1 MPPKI
6 ENLSIMKR
14 ISFCLI
20 SFLLIMA
27 GATAQT
33 QITSKVTEATVYLQG
48 ASLTQ
53 TADAT
58 LKAGSQEVVI
68 EGLSPYL
75 EISSLKVHA
84 NGVLVASSEFSQDFI
99 TPKRDKAH
107 IAKLKD
113 SLKLYEQQLQ
123 TTKDELT
130 VHSHL
135 LKMLTD
141 GTMNNMSQKDGTIS
155 VADINANMELYKSKA
170 GALQKSIDQTNKKI
184 SELQQTI
191 QRINKQIT
199 QDETNGKLYSGI
211 LKLSISVPKAI
222 ATTFT
227 ITYYTGVAAWS
238 PCYDINIDN
247 MEESIAL
254 HAKAQVQQHT
264 GLDWENVRLTLSNAT
279 PNRSTVAPVFTPW
292 YLRFNRTSSV
302 RLAKVENS
310 VSYDFNFAQ
319 DVAEEIAD
327 EEPMVLANGQT
338 TTVSVP
344 APLLMNDYIEEDMQ
358 SVHVNYKIAVP
369 YNIDGNGKTQL
380 IDLKDYTVKAEYKY
394 YSIPKLSDETYL
406 VASLSDYMKHN
417 LLPGYATVTFD
428 NTFVGKT
435 MLKPNVTDS
444 IITLTLTTDP
454 RIAVKREKRNEFCS
468 TKHVGNSTT
477 ATQSYLITVKN
488 NQNKEVK
495 LTLKEQYPI
504 STNKDIEVKVTEVT
518 PAATYDKKDLGVLT
532 WDMDLKAGETRTFTV
547 TYSVKYPKDQKINL

>member
-1 MPPKI
+1 
-6 ENLSIMKR
+6 MKR
-14 ISFCLI
+14 ISFCILCL
-20 SFLLIMA
+20 LLIMA
-27 GATAQT
+27 GAIAQT
-33 QITSKVTEATVYLQG
+33 HLTSKVTEATVYLQG

-75 EISSLKVHA
+75 ELSSLKVHA
-84 NGVLVASSEFSQDFI
+84 NGVLVASSEFSQDYI
-99 TPKRDKAH
+99 TPQKDKAH

-113 SLKLYEQQLQ
+113 SLKLYQQQLQ
-123 TTKDELT
+123 TAQDELT
-130 VHSHL
+130 VHKHL

-170 GALQKSIDQTNKKI
+170 GALQKSIDQTNQKI
-184 SELQQTI
+184 TELQQTI
-191 QRINKQIT
+191 QRINRQIS
-199 QDETNGKLYSGI
+199 QDETSGKLYSGI
-211 LKLSISVPKAI
+211 LKLAISVPKAI
-222 ATTFT
+222 TTTFT

-238 PCYDINIDN
+238 PCYDINIEN

-292 YLRFNRTSSV
+292 YLHFNRTSSV

-310 VSYDFNFAQ
+310 VTYDFNFAQ

-327 EEPMVLANGQT
+327 EEPMVLANGQAT
-338 TTVSVP
+338 AASVP
-344 APLLMNDYIEEDMQ
+344 APILMNDYIEEDMQ

-428 NTFVGKT
+428 NTFAGKT

-454 RIAVKREKRNEFCS
+454 RIAVKRERRADFCS
-468 TKHVGNSTT
+468 TKQVGNSTT

-504 STNKDIEVKVTEVT
+504 STNKDIEVKVTEVS

-532 WDMDLKAGETRTFTV
+532 WDVDLKAGETRTFTV

>member
-1 MPPKI
+1 M
-6 ENLSIMKR
+6 NRFFLTL
-14 ISFCLI
+14 FVCL
-20 SFLLIMA
+20 LTL
-27 GATAQT
+27 GTTAQT
-33 QITSKVTEATVYLQG
+33 HLTSKVTEVTVYLQG

-53 TADAT
+53 TADAI
-58 LKAGSQEVVI
+58 LKAGSQEVII
-68 EGLSPYL
+68 EGLSPHL

-84 NGVLVASSEFSQDFI
+84 NGVLVASSEFSQDYI
-99 TPKRDKAH
+99 TPKKDKAH

-123 TTKDELT
+123 TTQDELT
-130 VHSHL
+130 VHTHL

-170 GALQKSIDQTNKKI
+170 SALQKSIDQTNKKI

-222 ATTFT
+222 STTFT
-227 ITYYTGVAAWS
+227 VTYYTGVASWS
-238 PCYDINIDN
+238 PCYDINIEK

-254 HAKAQVQQHT
+254 HAKAQVQQNT

-292 YLRFNRTSSV
+292 YLRFNRSNYT
-302 RLAKVENS
+302 RLATNEAMTSNS
-310 VSYDFNFAQ
+310 VTYKLEESAGVTSVDGFIS
-319 DVAEEIAD
+319 DVRGSRA
-327 EEPMVLANGQT
+327 
-338 TTVSVP
+338 S

-358 SVHVNYKIAVP
+358 SVHVNYKITVP

>member
-1 MPPKI
+1 
-6 ENLSIMKR
+6 MKKTC
-14 ISFCLI
+14 ILT
-20 SFLLIMA
+20 LLIILA
-27 GATAQT
+27 LGWGNAQT

-58 LKAGSQEVVI
+58 LKAGSQEVII

-84 NGVLVASSEFSQDFI
+84 NGVLVASSEFSQDYI
-99 TPKRDKAH
+99 TPKKDKAH
-107 IAKLKD
+107 ITKLKD
-113 SLKLYEQQLQ
+113 SLRMYQQQLQ
-123 TTKDELT
+123 TTQDELT
-130 VHSHL
+130 VHTHL

-141 GTMNNMSQKDGTIS
+141 GTMNNMTQTDGTIS

-170 GALQKSIDQTNKKI
+170 GALQKNIDQTNHRI
-184 SELQQTI
+184 TELQQTI
-191 QRINKQIT
+191 QRINRQIS
-199 QDETNGKLYSGI
+199 QDETSGKLYSGI

-222 ATTFT
+222 TTTFT

-238 PCYDINIDN
+238 PCYDINIEN
-247 MEESIAL
+247 MEETIAL

-292 YLRFNRTSSV
+292 YLRFNRTSPV

-327 EEPMVLANGQT
+327 EDPMVLANGQAT
-338 TTVSVP
+338 TASVP
-344 APLLMNDYIEEDMQ
+344 APILMNEYIEEDMQ

-380 IDLKDYTVKAEYKY
+380 IDLKDYIVKAEYKY

-454 RIAVKREKRNEFCS
+454 RIAVKREKRNEFSS
-468 TKHVGNSTT
+468 TKHVGNTT
-477 ATQSYLITVKN
+477 TDTHSYLLTVKN
-488 NQNKEVK
+488 NQNKAVK

-504 STNKDIEVKVTEVT
+504 SSNKDIEVKVTEVT
-518 PAATYDKKDLGVLT
+518 PAATYDKKDFCVLT
-532 WDMDLKAGETRTFTV
+532 WDMNLMAGETRTFIV
-547 TYSVKYPKDQKINL
+547 TYSIKYPKGERVQ

>member
-1 MPPKI
+1 
-6 ENLSIMKR
+6 MKK

-20 SFLLIMA
+20 SLLLIMA
-27 GATAQT
+27 GGYAQT
-33 QITSKVTEATVYLQG
+33 HLTSKVTEATVYLQG

-53 TADAT
+53 TADAA

-75 EISSLKVHA
+75 ELSSLKVHA

-99 TPKRDKAH
+99 TPKKDKAH

-113 SLKLYEQQLQ
+113 SLKLYQQQLQ
-123 TTKDELT
+123 TTQDELT
-130 VHSHL
+130 VHKHL

-170 GALQKSIDQTNKKI
+170 GALQKNIDQTNQRI

-191 QRINKQIT
+191 QRINKQIS
-199 QDETNGKLYSGI
+199 QDETNGKQYSGI
-211 LKLSISVPKAI
+211 LKLAVSVPKAI
-222 ATTFT
+222 STTFT
-227 ITYYTGVAAWS
+227 VTYYTGVASWS
-238 PCYDINIDN
+238 PCYDINIEN

-279 PNRSTVAPVFTPW
+279 PNRSTVAPVFSPW
-292 YLRFNRTSSV
+292 YLRFNHSTYT
-302 RLAKVENS
+302 RLTKAEAASNA
-310 VSYDFNFAQ
+310 VSYIFAQ
-319 DVAEEIAD
+319 DVSEEAVELSTD
-327 EEPMVLANGQT
+327 GALMTTQT
-338 TTVSVP
+338 VP

-406 VASLSDYMKHN
+406 VASLSDYLKHN

-454 RIAVKREKRNEFCS
+454 RIAVKREKRTDFCS
-468 TKHVGNSTT
+468 TKQVGNSTT
-477 ATQSYLITVKN
+477 ATHSYLITVKN

-518 PAATYDKKDLGVLT
+518 PAATYDKKEIGVLT

>member
-1 MPPKI
+1 
-6 ENLSIMKR
+6 MKK

-20 SFLLIMA
+20 SLLLVMA
-27 GATAQT
+27 GVHAQT

-53 TADAT
+53 TADAA

-75 EISSLKVHA
+75 ELSSLKVHA

-99 TPKRDKAH
+99 TPQKDKAH

-113 SLKLYEQQLQ
+113 SLNLYGQQLRTAQ
-123 TTKDELT
+123 NELT
-130 VHSHL
+130 VDSHL

-141 GTMNNMSQKDGTIS
+141 GTMNNMSKKDGTIA

-170 GALQKSIDQTNKKI
+170 GALQKSIDQTNQKI
-184 SELQQTI
+184 TELQKTI

-199 QDETNGKLYSGI
+199 QDETSGKLYSGI

-222 ATTFT
+222 TTTFT
-227 ITYYTGVAAWS
+227 VTYYTGVASWS
-238 PCYDINIDN
+238 PCYDINIEN

-292 YLRFNRTSSV
+292 YLRFNHNTYT
-302 RLAKVENS
+302 RLAKAEAASNA
-310 VSYDFNFAQ
+310 VSYSFAQ
-319 DVAEEIAD
+319 DVSEEAVELSTD
-327 EEPMVLANGQT
+327 GALMTTQT
-338 TTVSVP
+338 VP

-406 VASLSDYMKHN
+406 VASLSDYLKHN

>member
-1 MPPKI
+1 
-6 ENLSIMKR
+6 MKR

-532 WDMDLKAGETRTFTV
+532 WDMDLKAGESRTFTV

>member
-1 MPPKI
+1 
-6 ENLSIMKR
+6 MKKTC
-14 ISFCLI
+14 ILT
-20 SFLLIMA
+20 LLIILA
-27 GATAQT
+27 LGWGNAQT

-53 TADAT
+53 SADAS
-58 LKAGSQEVVI
+58 LKAGSQEVII

-84 NGVLVASSEFSQDFI
+84 NGVLVASSEFSQDYI
-99 TPKRDKAH
+99 TPQKDKAH
-107 IAKLKD
+107 ITKLKD
-113 SLKLYEQQLQ
+113 SLRMYQQQLQ
-123 TTKDELT
+123 TTQDELT
-130 VHSHL
+130 VHTHL

-141 GTMNNMSQKDGTIS
+141 GTMNNMTQTDGTIS

-170 GALQKSIDQTNKKI
+170 GALQKSIDQTNKRI

-191 QRINKQIT
+191 QRINKQIS
-199 QDETNGKLYSGI
+199 QDETSGKLYSGI
-211 LKLSISVPKAI
+211 LKLAISVPKAI
-222 ATTFT
+222 TTTFT
-227 ITYYTGVAAWS
+227 ITYYTGVASWS
-238 PCYDINIDN
+238 PCYDINIEN
-247 MEESIAL
+247 MEETIAL

-292 YLRFNRTSSV
+292 YLRFNRSNYT
-302 RLAKVENS
+302 RLAKNETMLSNS
-310 VSYDFNFAQ
+310 VSYSFAQ
-319 DVAEEIAD
+319 DAEMGTTAD
-327 EEPMVLANGQT
+327 VTSADGFISEARG
-338 TTVSVP
+338 SRSS
-344 APLLMNDYIEEDMQ
+344 APILMNEYIEEDMQ

-380 IDLKDYTVKAEYKY
+380 IDLKDYIVKAEYKY

-454 RIAVKREKRNEFCS
+454 RIAVKREKRNEFSS
-468 TKHVGNSTT
+468 TKHVGNTT
-477 ATQSYLITVKN
+477 TDTHSYLITVKN
-488 NQNKEVK
+488 NQNKAVK
-495 LTLKEQYPI
+495 LTLKEQYPL
-504 STNKDIEVKVTEVT
+504 SSNKDIEVKVTEVT
-518 PAATYDKKDLGVLT
+518 PAATYDKKDFGVLT
-532 WDMDLKAGETRTFTV
+532 WDMDLMAGETRTFIV
-547 TYSVKYPKDQKINL
+547 SYSIKYPKGERVQ

>member
-1 MPPKI
+1 
-6 ENLSIMKR
+6 MKK

-20 SFLLIMA
+20 SLLLTMA
-27 GATAQT
+27 WGNAQT
-33 QITSKVTEATVYLQG
+33 QITSKVTDATVYLQG

-58 LKAGSQEVVI
+58 LKAGSQEVII

-84 NGVLVASSEFSQDFI
+84 NGVLVASSEFSQDYI
-99 TPKRDKAH
+99 TPKKDKAH

-113 SLKLYEQQLQ
+113 SLKLYQQQLQ

-130 VHSHL
+130 VHTHL

-141 GTMNNMSQKDGTIS
+141 GTMNNMSQKDGTIT

-170 GALQKSIDQTNKKI
+170 GALQKSIDQTNQKI

-199 QDETNGKLYSGI
+199 QDETNGKLYNGI

-222 ATTFT
+222 TTTFT
-227 ITYYTGVAAWS
+227 VTYYTGVASWS
-238 PCYDINIDN
+238 PCYDINIEN

-279 PNRSTVAPVFTPW
+279 PNRSTVAPVFSPW
-292 YLRFNRTSSV
+292 YLRFIQSYT
-302 RLAKVENS
+302 RLAKAEAASNA
-310 VSYDFNFAQ
+310 VSYSFAQ
-319 DVAEEIAD
+319 NVAEENVEMALD
-327 EEPMVLANGQT
+327 GAQVT
-338 TTVSVP
+338 TQGAK

-369 YNIDGNGKTQL
+369 YNIDGNGKIQL

-406 VASLSDYMKHN
+406 VASLSDYLKHN

-518 PAATYDKKDLGVLT
+518 PAATYDKKDLGILT

>member
-1 MPPKI
+1 
-6 ENLSIMKR
+6 MKK

-20 SFLLIMA
+20 FLLLVMA

-33 QITSKVTEATVYLQG
+33 HLTSKVTEATVYLQG

-99 TPKRDKAH
+99 TPKKDKAH

-130 VHSHL
+130 VHTHL

-222 ATTFT
+222 TTTFT
-227 ITYYTGVAAWS
+227 VTYYTGVASWS
-238 PCYDINIDN
+238 PCYDINIEN

-254 HAKAQVQQHT
+254 HAKAQVQQNT

-292 YLRFNRTSSV
+292 YLRFTHNTYT
-302 RLAKVENS
+302 RLAKAEAASNA
-310 VSYDFNFAQ
+310 VSYSFAQ
-319 DVAEEIAD
+319 DAEMVE
-327 EEPMVLANGQT
+327 EEPVVTSTNGFISGGQG
-338 TTVSVP
+338 SKLP
-344 APLLMNDYIEEDMQ
+344 APILMNDYVEEDMQ

-504 STNKDIEVKVTEVT
+504 STNKDIEVKVTEVS

>member
-1 MPPKI
+1 
-6 ENLSIMKR
+6 MKK

-20 SFLLIMA
+20 SLLLVMA
-27 GATAQT
+27 GVHAQT

-53 TADAT
+53 TADAA

-75 EISSLKVHA
+75 ELSSLKVHA

-99 TPKRDKAH
+99 TPQKDKAH

-113 SLKLYEQQLQ
+113 SLNLYGQQLRTAQ
-123 TTKDELT
+123 NELT
-130 VHSHL
+130 VDSHL

-141 GTMNNMSQKDGTIS
+141 GTMNNMSKKDGTIA

-170 GALQKSIDQTNKKI
+170 GALQKSIDQTNQKI
-184 SELQQTI
+184 TELQKTI

-199 QDETNGKLYSGI
+199 QDETSGKLYSGI

-222 ATTFT
+222 TTTFT
-227 ITYYTGVAAWS
+227 VTYYTGVASWS
-238 PCYDINIDN
+238 PCYDINIEN

-292 YLRFNRTSSV
+292 YLRFNHNTYT
-302 RLAKVENS
+302 RLAKAEAASNA
-310 VSYDFNFAQ
+310 VSYSFAQ
-319 DVAEEIAD
+319 DVSEEAVELSTD
-327 EEPMVLANGQT
+327 GALMTTQT
-338 TTVSVP
+338 VP

-406 VASLSDYMKHN
+406 VASLSDYLKHN

-495 LTLKEQYPI
+495 LTLKEQYPL
-504 STNKDIEVKVTEVT
+504 SSNKDIEVKVTEVT

>member
-1 MPPKI
+1 
-6 ENLSIMKR
+6 MKR
-14 ISFCLI
+14 ISFCILCI
-20 SFLLIMA
+20 LLIMA
-27 GATAQT
+27 ESTAQT
-33 QITSKVTEATVYLQG
+33 QLTSKVTEATVYLQG

-75 EISSLKVHA
+75 ELSSLKVHA

-99 TPKRDKAH
+99 TPQKDKAH

-113 SLKLYEQQLQ
+113 SLKLYQQKLQ
-123 TTKDELT
+123 TTQDELT
-130 VHSHL
+130 VHKHL

-170 GALQKSIDQTNKKI
+170 GALQKNIDQTNQRI

-191 QRINKQIT
+191 QRINKQIS
-199 QDETNGKLYSGI
+199 QDETSGKLYSGI
-211 LKLSISVPKAI
+211 LKLAISVPKAI
-222 ATTFT
+222 TTTFT

-238 PCYDINIDN
+238 PCYDINIEN

-292 YLRFNRTSSV
+292 YLHFNRTSSV

-310 VSYDFNFAQ
+310 VTYDFNFAQ

-327 EEPMVLANGQT
+327 EEPMVLANGQAT
-338 TTVSVP
+338 AASVP

-454 RIAVKREKRNEFCS
+454 RIAVKREKRTDFCS
-468 TKHVGNSTT
+468 TKHVGSTT
-477 ATQSYLITVKN
+477 TSTQSYLITVKN

-504 STNKDIEVKVTEVT
+504 STNKEIEVKVTEVT
-518 PAATYDKKDLGVLT
+518 PAATYDKKDIGVLT
-532 WDMDLKAGETRTFTV
+532 WDMELKAGETRTFTV
-547 TYSVKYPKDQKINL
+547 TYSIKYPKDQKINL

>member
-1 MPPKI
+1 
-6 ENLSIMKR
+6 MKR
-14 ISFCLI
+14 ISFCILCL
-20 SFLLIMA
+20 LLIMA
-27 GATAQT
+27 GAIAQT
-33 QITSKVTEATVYLQG
+33 HLTSKVTEATVYLQG

-75 EISSLKVHA
+75 ELSSLKVHA
-84 NGVLVASSEFSQDFI
+84 NGVLVASSEFSQDYI
-99 TPKRDKAH
+99 TPQKDKAH

-113 SLKLYEQQLQ
+113 SLKLYQQQLQ
-123 TTKDELT
+123 TAQDELT
-130 VHSHL
+130 VHKHL

-170 GALQKSIDQTNKKI
+170 GALQKSIDQTNQKI
-184 SELQQTI
+184 TELQQTI
-191 QRINKQIT
+191 QRINRQIS
-199 QDETNGKLYSGI
+199 QDETSGKLYSGI
-211 LKLSISVPKAI
+211 LKLAISVPKAI
-222 ATTFT
+222 TTTFT

-238 PCYDINIDN
+238 PCYDINIEN

-292 YLRFNRTSSV
+292 YLHFNRTSSV

-310 VSYDFNFAQ
+310 VTYDFNFAQ

-327 EEPMVLANGQT
+327 EEPMVLANGQAT
-338 TTVSVP
+338 AASVP
-344 APLLMNDYIEEDMQ
+344 APILMNDYIEEDMQ

-428 NTFVGKT
+428 NTFAGKT

-454 RIAVKREKRNEFCS
+454 RIAVKREKRTDFCS
-468 TKHVGNSTT
+468 TKQVGNSTT

-504 STNKDIEVKVTEVT
+504 STNKDIEVKVTEVS

-532 WDMDLKAGETRTFTV
+532 WDVDLKAGETRTFTV